1 MISIYGIY
9 TYLDLE
15 WWNTQPVTPPFS
27 PVFSTFGRIRPR
39 ITPCNSTPPPT
50 PDSKRRVSQWSPI
63 HSFNSKASVRCLEAV
78 GDIRKGALL
87 QTPRFPPK
95 DPSQRFE
102 IHCFIALNTWRRS
115 WISSIRIHGFF
126 SMQRISRLKSRGPIF
141 DEMSIKSFSFEK
153 PEWKKMEESKAF
165 FL

>member
-1 MISIYGIY
+1 MISIYGIHIY
-9 TYLDLE
+9 TYLE
-15 WWNTQPVTPPFS
+15 FRMMKRPARHSTIFSSFS
-27 PVFSTFGRIRPR
+27 PFGRIMPR

-78 GDIRKGALL
+78 GDIGKGALL

-95 DPSQRFE
+95 DPSQHFE

-115 WISSIRIHGFF
+115 WISSIRIHGQVNLIFF
-126 SMQRISRLKSRGPIF
+126 PCNESLGWKIIQRPYL
-141 DEMSIKSFSFEK
+141 
-153 PEWKKMEESKAF
+153 WWNVN
-165 FL
+165 

>member
-1 MISIYGIY
+1 MMKRPARHSTIFSS
-9 TYLDLE
+9 
-15 WWNTQPVTPPFS
+15 FS
-27 PVFSTFGRIRPR
+27 PFGRIMPR